1 MTTDKKNLV
10 IVESPAKAKTL
21 ARILGNDYRLEASM
35 GHIRDL
41 PKSSL
46 GVDIEK
52 GFKPKYTNL
61 ADKRKTIAMLKKAA
75 GESSTV
81 YLATDPDR
89 EGEAIAWHLTYITGL
104 KPENY
109 KRVVFHEITAPAIEQ
124 AFKKPRSL
132 DINLINAQQSR
143 RVLDRLVGYKLSPLL
158 WKKVQKGLS
167 AGRVQSVA
175 VRIIVDRENEINDFK
190 PHEYWVIEVM
200 LAKQAP
206 DKHPPFKAV
215 LAGIPGTRKLEVS
228 EAGQADDIKLE
239 LENSAYHVLQVKIK
253 TAKRQPAPPFITS
266 TLQQEASR
274 RFRFSAKQT
283 MALAQQ
289 LYEGLPLGKEGNTG
303 LITYM
308 RTDSTH
314 VSHQS
319 IEETRQY
326 ITGHYG
332 PDYIPGRPRVF
343 STAVKGAQE
352 AHEAIRPTS
361 IERTPE
367 VVKPYLNASQHKLY
381 QLIWQRMVASQ
392 MAAAIF
398 ENTTVDIEA
407 KAPSKNKYQ
416 LKSYSSANVF
426 PGFLALYSEARDE
439 EEEETTPALP
449 PLEKAEMLDMK
460 SIKAD
465 QRFTKPPSRYTEAS
479 LIKELEQRGIGRPST
494 YAPTIST
501 IMDREYVVKEK
512 MQLKPT
518 ALGTLVNSFLVEY
531 FPEVVEV
538 EFTANMEGKLDKVAS
553 GDAIWTDVVAEFY
566 APLSQK
572 LEVAEQQA
580 QRVKPPAQPTNEV
593 CPKCGEPLFI
603 KVGRFG
609 KYLSHAE
616 YPDANSKDCKYTSSY
631 QLKTGVKCPECNL
644 GEIVEKWNSKKKHVF
659 YGCSRYPECKL
670 ATNFRP
676 VSKPCPECGGLMSQ
690 YRIKWARCSKCS
702 HKEKYE
708 G

>member
-1 MTTDKKNLV
+1 M
-10 IVESPAKAKTL
+10 
-21 ARILGNDYRLEASM
+21 
-35 GHIRDL
+35 L
-41 PKSSL
+41 P
-46 GVDIEK
+46 
-52 GFKPKYTNL
+52 
-61 ADKRKTIAMLKKAA
+61 
-75 GESSTV
+75 
-81 YLATDPDR
+81 
-89 EGEAIAWHLTYITGL
+89 
-104 KPENY
+104 
-109 KRVVFHEITAPAIEQ
+109 
-124 AFKKPRSL
+124 
-132 DINLINAQQSR
+132 SR
-143 RVLDRLVGYKLSPLL
+143 RRINTV
-158 WKKVQKGLS
+158 VQGCS
-167 AGRVQSVA
+167 AES
-175 VRIIVDRENEINDFK
+175 
-190 PHEYWVIEVM
+190 
-200 LAKQAP
+200 
-206 DKHPPFKAV
+206 
-215 LAGIPGTRKLEVS
+215 GTHKLEVS

-319 IEETRQY
+319 IEETRNY
-326 ITGHYG
+326 ITRHYG

-439 EEEETTPALP
+439 DEEETTPALP

-501 IMDREYVVKEK
+501 IIDREYVVKEK

-518 ALGTLVNSFLVEY
+518 ALEH
-531 FPEVVEV
+531 
-538 EFTANMEGKLDKVAS
+538 
-553 GDAIWTDVVAEFY
+553 W
-566 APLSQK
+566 
-572 LEVAEQQA
+572 
-580 QRVKPPAQPTNEV
+580 
-593 CPKCGEPLFI
+593 
-603 KVGRFG
+603 
-609 KYLSHAE
+609 
-616 YPDANSKDCKYTSSY
+616 
-631 QLKTGVKCPECNL
+631 
-644 GEIVEKWNSKKKHVF
+644 
-659 YGCSRYPECKL
+659 
-670 ATNFRP
+670 
-676 VSKPCPECGGLMSQ
+676 
-690 YRIKWARCSKCS
+690 
-702 HKEKYE
+702 
-708 G
+708 